1 MEEDSSHHQASS
13 EESVRPH
20 QRHNNDD
27 QDEGHGRPPPPQ
39 QQRNNNE
46 DAQGPQP
53 QPQQRQDHGE
63 ARPPPRRN
71 DRNEEEIFGKLK
83 FTMPKFQGEEDPD
96 AYLSWVLKVDKIFR
110 IHNFSEAKKVAMAS
124 LEFEGYANVWWEEVN
139 KKREKEDLAP
149 IDTWEEMQ
157 EVMHTRFVPTH
168 HKRDLFNKLT
178 QLKQSYKSVEEY
190 YKEMHMTMMSAN
202 VDEREEQTM
211 ARFLN
216 GLNIPVKRIVE
227 FLPYKNMVEL
237 LHQATR
243 AERQVREDLASAK
256 TKTFFAARNAMNASS
271 SIKNTSALASKDP
284 PKQARSAIKTTS
296 FKPEQSTMSSKAS
309 TGSSNITCFKCG
321 AQGHK
326 SFECKNT
333 RVMITRDDGDV
344 EYLSEGEYEA
354 LVQAATSHEDDDL
367 EDQEQV
373 LCVHDASPSL
383 VVTKVLTT
391 HALPNEDQRCNIFQT
406 RAGINGKSIKVIIDG
421 GSCHN
426 LASTELCT
434 KLNLPLRK
442 HPHPYHVQ
450 WLSDNGNVKI
460 QHTVTISF
468 KIGAYEDTVD
478 CDVVPMTVCHMLLG
492 RPWQYDKKANHD
504 GYTNAYSFKVNDK
517 TYILRPM
524 TPSQVIADNAKALA
538 RAKEATITSELR
550 GERVIHQKE
559 SERQK
564 PYVSEMKSVLLAT
577 KSEMREVHH
586 NPSTTL
592 HYVLICKGPSEETN
606 DLTNIPSSLLS
617 LLKEFQDVFPDELP
631 HGLPPLRGIEHRID
645 LIPGAPLPNRAAY
658 RTNPEDTK
666 EIQRQIQDLLAK
678 GKNLED
684 HVQHVRE
691 VLCILRHEKLYAN
704 LPKCTFAQNKLV
716 FLGFVVSANGIEV
729 DSSKVEAIH
738 NWPTPTNVGQVRSF
752 HGLAGFYRRFVKD
765 FSTIACPLNELTK
778 KNVPFVWGKAQ
789 QKAFDELKKRL
800 TEAPLLVLPDFS
812 KTFEIE
818 CDASG
823 LGIGGV
829 LMQNGKPVAYYSEK
843 LDGARLNYPIYDK
856 ELYALVRVLEVWQ
869 HYLWP
874 REFIIHSDHESLK
887 YLKSQHTLNKRHAKW
902 VEFIESFPYVIKYKK
917 GKDNVVADALSR
929 KLTLLLTRL
938 DFHVLGLDE
947 IKEQYASDTFFG
959 PIFAKCSIEKG
970 IDDFYLH
977 QGFLFK
983 GNKLCVPMS
992 SLRLLLLQESHGG
1005 GLMGHFGRE
1014 KTYAMLSTHYYW
1026 PRMYRDVERLCR
1038 RCTTCLQAKS
1048 SSNPYGLYTPLPI
1061 PYAPWSDIS
1070 MDFVLGLP
1078 RTKYG
1083 HDSIFVVVDRFSKM
1097 AHFIPCSRTDD
1108 ASHIASLFFRE
1119 IVRLHGVPRSIVS
1132 DRDVKFMSYLWKTLM
1147 AKFNVKLLFSSSSHP
1162 QTDGQTEVVNR
1173 SLSTLL
1179 RVLVKKNLKAWEDC
1193 IPHAE
1198 FAYNRAKHSTT
1209 MRSPFMVVYGFEPPT
1224 AIDLLPLPLH
1234 EQVNMDIDKRAQYM
1248 KKLHED
1254 TRATI
1259 EQQPRGD
1266 GPFKVLKRINDNA
1279 YVIDIPTSKYLVS
1292 NTFNVSDLS
1301 PYHGDEEN
1309 IDLSPC
1315 AVPVILVPKPDETQR
1330 MCMDCRPINAI
1341 TVRYRHPIPR
1351 LDDMLD
1357 ELSGATIFSKI
1368 DLRSGYHQIR
1378 MAIGDEWKTAFKTK
1392 LGLYEWLVMP
1402 FGLSNA
1408 PSTFMRLMNHILR
1421 PLIGKSVVVYFD
1433 DILIYSKNLEDHVQH
1448 VREVLCIL
1456 RHEKLFANLP
1466 KCHFAQNKLVFL
1478 GFVVSANGIEVDS
1491 SKVEAIHNWPTPT
1504 NVGQVRSFHGLAG
1517 FYRRFVK
1524 DFSTIA
1530 CPLNELTKKNVPFV
1544 WGKAQQKAFD
1554 ELKKRLTEAPLLA
1567 LPDFAKTFEIECDAS
1582 GLGIGGVLMQ
1592 NGKPVAYYSEKLDGA
1607 RLNYPI
1613 YDKELY
1619 ALVRVLEVWQHY
1631 LWPKEFV
1638 IHSDHESLKY
1648 LKSQHNLNKRHAKWV
1663 EFIESFPYVI
1673 KYKKGKENV
1682 VADALSRK
1690 ITLLLTRL
1698 EFHIL
1703 GLEEIKELY
1712 PSDAFFGPIFAK
1724 CSVDHG
1730 FDDFYLHDG
1739 YLFKANKI
1747 CIPESSLRKLLLQE
1761 SHGGG
1766 LMGHFG
1772 REKTYAMLS
1781 THYYWPRMY
1790 RDVERLCRR
1799 CTTCLQAKS
1808 TSNPYG
1814 LYMPL
1819 PIPYAP
1825 WSDISMDFVLGLP
1838 RTKHGHDS
1846 IFVVVDR
1853 FSKMAHFIPC
1863 HKSDDASHIASL
1875 FFREVVRLHGI
1886 PASIVSDRDVKF
1898 MSYLW
1903 KSLMAKF
1910 GVKLLFSSSSHPQ
1923 TDGQTEVVN
1932 RSLSTLLRTLV
1943 KTNLKSWEDCLPHAE
1958 FAYNRAKHSTTAR
1971 SPFMVVY
1978 GFEPP
1983 TALDILPLPL
1993 HERTNMD
2000 FDERTTAMKKLHEET
2015 RATIQEHVLRQ
2026 ANRLNAKKKERVF
2039 EEGDLPRG
2047 DGPFKVLKRINN
2059 NAYVIDIPTSKY
2071 LVSNTFNVSD
2081 LSPYHGDEEEQESRT
2096 TLSQGGEMILS
2107 PCAVPVILVP
2117 KPDETQRMCMDC
2129 RPINA
2134 ITVRY
2139 RHPIPRLDDMLDELS
2154 GATIFSKIDLRSGY
2168 HQIRMAIGDE
2178 WKTAFKTKL
2187 GLYEWLVMPFGLSNA
2202 PSTFM
2207 RLMNHIL
2214 RPLIGKSVVV
2224 YFDDIL
2230 IYSKNLED
2238 HVQHVR
2244 EVLCILRHEK
2254 LYANL
2259 PKCTFAQNKLVFL
2272 GFVVSAN
2279 GIEVDS
2285 SKVEAIHN
2293 WPTPTNVGQV
2303 RSFHGLAGFYRRFV
2317 KDFSTIACPLN
2328 ELTKKNVPF
2337 VWGKAQQK
2345 AFDELKKRLT
2355 EAPLL
2360 ALPDF
2365 AKTFEIECDASGL
2378 GIGGVLMQNGKPVA
2392 YYSEKLDGA
2401 RLNYPIYDKELYAL
2415 VRVLEVWQH
2424 YLWPKEFIIHSDHE
2438 SLKYLKSQH
2447 TLNKRHAKW
2456 VEFIESFPYV
2466 IKYKKGKDNV
2476 VADALS
2482 RKLTLLLTRL
2492 PRTKYGHDSIFV
2504 VVDRFSKMAHFI
2516 PCSRTDDASHIA
2528 SLFFREIVRL
2538 HGVPRSIVSDRD
2550 VKFMS
2555 YLWKTL
2561 MAKFNVK
2568 LLFSSSSHPQT
2579 DGQTEVVNR
2588 SLSTLLRVLVKK
2600 NLKAWEDC
2608 IPHAEFAYNRA
2619 KHSTTMRSPFMVVYG
2634 FEPPTAIDLLPL
2646 PLHEQVNMDIDKR
2659 AQYMK
2664 KLHEDTRATIEQQVL
2679 RQATRLNLKK
2689 KARIFN
2695 EGDLVWIHLRKDRFP
2710 QERNSK
2716 LKPRGDG
2723 PFKVLKRIND
2733 NAYVVDI
2740 PTSKYLVSN
2749 TFNVSD
2755 LSPYHGD
2762 EENIESRT
2770 TLSQGG
2776 GDDVAPL
2783 TDDATPRPTSPP
2795 SGPMTRAREFQDVF
2809 PDELPHGLPP
2819 LRGIEHRIDLIP
2831 GAPLPNRAAYRT
2843 NPEDTKEIQRQIQ
2856 DLLAKGYVRESLS
2869 PCAVPVILVPK
2880 PDETQRMCMDCRPIN
2895 AITVRYRHPI
2905 PRLDDMLDEL
2915 SGATI
2920 FSKIDLRSGYHQI
2933 RMAIGDEWKT
2943 AFKTK
2948 LGLYEWLVMPFGLSN
2963 APSTFMRLMNHIL
2976 RPLIGKSVV
2985 VYFDDIL
2992 IYSKNLED
3000 HVQHVREVLCIL
3012 RHEKLFANLPK
3023 CHFAQNKLVFLG
3035 FVVSANGIEVD
3046 SSKVEAIHNWPTPTN
3061 VGQVRS
3067 FHGLAG
3073 FYRRFVKDFSTIAC
3087 PLNELTKKNVPFV
3100 WGKAQQKA
3108 FDELKKRLTE
3118 APLLALPDFAKT
3130 FEIEC
3135 DASGLG
3141 IGGVLMQNGKPVAYY
3156 SEKLDGAR
3164 LNYPI
3169 YDKELYA
3176 LVRVLEVWQHY
3187 LWPKEFVIHSDHE
3200 SLKYL
3205 KSQHNLNKRHA
3216 KWVEFIESF
3225 PYVIKYKKGKENV
3238 VADALSRKITLLLTR
3253 LEFHILGLEEIKEL
3267 YPSDVF
3273 FGPIF
3278 AKCSVDHGFDDFY
3291 LHDGYLFKAN
3301 KICIPESSLRKL
3313 LLQESH
3319 GGGLMGHFG
3328 REKTY
3333 AMLSTHYYWPR
3344 MYRDVERLCRRC
3356 TTCLQAKSTS
3366 NPYGLYMPLPIPYAP
3381 WSDISMD
3388 FVLGLP
3394 RTKHGHDSIFVV
3406 VDRFSK
3412 MAHFIPCHKS
3422 DDASHIASLFFRE
3435 VVRLHGIPASIV
3447 SDRDVKFMSYLWK
3460 SLMAKFGVKLLFS
3473 SSSHPQTDGQTEVVN
3488 RSLSTLLRTLVK
3500 TNLKSWEDCLPHAEF
3515 AYNRAK
3521 HSTTARSPFM
3531 VVYGF
3536 EPPTALDILPLP
3548 LHERTNMD
3556 FDERTTAIKKLHEE
3570 TRATIQE
3577 HVLRQANRLN
3587 AKKKE
3592 RVFEEGDLVWIH
3604 LRKERFPQERN
3615 SKLKPRGDGPFKV
3628 LKRINNNAYVID
3640 IPTSKYKAHQDPGE
3654 DETPWP
3660 REGEE
3665 QQNLEMNMEPKPTS
3679 PEERQGRKDAGR
3691 SRTRSTGP
3699 NRALDTMIRAKPGMC
3714 PIFTDLKGFVGVGG

>member
-1 MEEDSSHHQASS
+1 MEEESNHHQASS

-27 QDEGHGRPPPPQ
+27 QDEGHERPPPPQ

-53 QPQQRQDHGE
+53 QPQQRQAHGE

-271 SIKNTSALASKDP
+271 SIKNTSTLASKDP

-354 LVQAATSHEDDDL
+354 LVQAATSHEDDAL

-468 KIGAYEDTVD
+468 KIGAYEDTID

-559 SERQK
+559 SERHK

-617 LLKEFQDVFPDELP
+617 LLKDFQDVFPDELP

-678 GKNLED
+678 GPL
-684 HVQHVRE
+684 
-691 VLCILRHEKLYAN
+691 
-704 LPKCTFAQNKLV
+704 
-716 FLGFVVSANGIEV
+716 S
-729 DSSKVEAIH
+729 
-738 NWPTPTNVGQVRSF
+738 

-800 TEAPLLVLPDFS
+800 TEAPLLALPDFA

-1292 NTFNVSDLS
+1292 NTFNEFQDVFPDEL
-1301 PYHGDEEN
+1301 PHGLPPLRGIEHR
-1309 IDLSPC
+1309 IDL
-1315 AVPVILVPKPDETQR
+1315 
-1330 MCMDCRPINAI
+1330 
-1341 TVRYRHPIPR
+1341 IP
-1351 LDDMLD
+1351 
-1357 ELSGATIFSKI
+1357 G
-1368 DLRSGYHQIR
+1368 
-1378 MAIGDEWKTAFKTK
+1378 
-1392 LGLYEWLVMP
+1392 
-1402 FGLSNA
+1402 
-1408 PSTFMRLMNHILR
+1408 
-1421 PLIGKSVVVYFD
+1421 
-1433 DILIYSKNLEDHVQH
+1433 
-1448 VREVLCIL
+1448 
-1456 RHEKLFANLP
+1456 
-1466 KCHFAQNKLVFL
+1466 
-1478 GFVVSANGIEVDS
+1478 
-1491 SKVEAIHNWPTPT
+1491 
-1504 NVGQVRSFHGLAG
+1504 
-1517 FYRRFVK
+1517 
-1524 DFSTIA
+1524 
-1530 CPLNELTKKNVPFV
+1530 
-1544 WGKAQQKAFD
+1544 
-1554 ELKKRLTEAPLLA
+1554 APLPNRAAYRTNPEDTKEIQRQIQDLLA
-1567 LPDFAKTFEIECDAS
+1567 
-1582 GLGIGGVLMQ
+1582 
-1592 NGKPVAYYSEKLDGA
+1592 
-1607 RLNYPI
+1607 
-1613 YDKELY
+1613 
-1619 ALVRVLEVWQHY
+1619 
-1631 LWPKEFV
+1631 
-1638 IHSDHESLKY
+1638 
-1648 LKSQHNLNKRHAKWV
+1648 
-1663 EFIESFPYVI
+1663 
-1673 KYKKGKENV
+1673 KG
-1682 VADALSRK
+1682 
-1690 ITLLLTRL
+1690 
-1698 EFHIL
+1698 
-1703 GLEEIKELY
+1703 
-1712 PSDAFFGPIFAK
+1712 
-1724 CSVDHG
+1724 
-1730 FDDFYLHDG
+1730 
-1739 YLFKANKI
+1739 
-1747 CIPESSLRKLLLQE
+1747 
-1761 SHGGG
+1761 
-1766 LMGHFG
+1766 
-1772 REKTYAMLS
+1772 
-1781 THYYWPRMY
+1781 
-1790 RDVERLCRR
+1790 
-1799 CTTCLQAKS
+1799 
-1808 TSNPYG
+1808 
-1814 LYMPL
+1814 
-1819 PIPYAP
+1819 
-1825 WSDISMDFVLGLP
+1825 
-1838 RTKHGHDS
+1838 
-1846 IFVVVDR
+1846 
-1853 FSKMAHFIPC
+1853 
-1863 HKSDDASHIASL
+1863 
-1875 FFREVVRLHGI
+1875 EVVRLHGI

-1943 KTNLKSWEDCLPHAE
+1943 KKNLKSWEDCIPHAE
-1958 FAYNRAKHSTTAR
+1958 FAYNRAKHSTTLR

-1993 HERTNMD
+1993 HQRTNMD

-2015 RATIQEHVLRQ
+2015 RATIQ
-2026 ANRLNAKKKERVF
+2026 
-2039 EEGDLPRG
+2039 D
-2047 DGPFKVLKRINN
+2047 
-2059 NAYVIDIPTSKY
+2059 
-2071 LVSNTFNVSD
+2071 
-2081 LSPYHGDEEEQESRT
+2081 
-2096 TLSQGGEMILS
+2096 
-2107 PCAVPVILVP
+2107 
-2117 KPDETQRMCMDC
+2117 
-2129 RPINA
+2129 
-2134 ITVRY
+2134 
-2139 RHPIPRLDDMLDELS
+2139 
-2154 GATIFSKIDLRSGY
+2154 
-2168 HQIRMAIGDE
+2168 
-2178 WKTAFKTKL
+2178 
-2187 GLYEWLVMPFGLSNA
+2187 
-2202 PSTFM
+2202 
-2207 RLMNHIL
+2207 
-2214 RPLIGKSVVV
+2214 
-2224 YFDDIL
+2224 
-2230 IYSKNLED
+2230 
-2238 HVQHVR
+2238 
-2244 EVLCILRHEK
+2244 
-2254 LYANL
+2254 
-2259 PKCTFAQNKLVFL
+2259 
-2272 GFVVSAN
+2272 
-2279 GIEVDS
+2279 
-2285 SKVEAIHN
+2285 
-2293 WPTPTNVGQV
+2293 
-2303 RSFHGLAGFYRRFV
+2303 
-2317 KDFSTIACPLN
+2317 
-2328 ELTKKNVPF
+2328 
-2337 VWGKAQQK
+2337 
-2345 AFDELKKRLT
+2345 
-2355 EAPLL
+2355 
-2360 ALPDF
+2360 
-2365 AKTFEIECDASGL
+2365 
-2378 GIGGVLMQNGKPVA
+2378 
-2392 YYSEKLDGA
+2392 
-2401 RLNYPIYDKELYAL
+2401 
-2415 VRVLEVWQH
+2415 
-2424 YLWPKEFIIHSDHE
+2424 
-2438 SLKYLKSQH
+2438 
-2447 TLNKRHAKW
+2447 
-2456 VEFIESFPYV
+2456 
-2466 IKYKKGKDNV
+2466 
-2476 VADALS
+2476 
-2482 RKLTLLLTRL
+2482 
-2492 PRTKYGHDSIFV
+2492 
-2504 VVDRFSKMAHFI
+2504 
-2516 PCSRTDDASHIA
+2516 
-2528 SLFFREIVRL
+2528 
-2538 HGVPRSIVSDRD
+2538 
-2550 VKFMS
+2550 
-2555 YLWKTL
+2555 
-2561 MAKFNVK
+2561 
-2568 LLFSSSSHPQT
+2568 
-2579 DGQTEVVNR
+2579 
-2588 SLSTLLRVLVKK
+2588 
-2600 NLKAWEDC
+2600 
-2608 IPHAEFAYNRA
+2608 
-2619 KHSTTMRSPFMVVYG
+2619 
-2634 FEPPTAIDLLPL
+2634 
-2646 PLHEQVNMDIDKR
+2646 
-2659 AQYMK
+2659 
-2664 KLHEDTRATIEQQVL
+2664 
-2679 RQATRLNLKK
+2679 
-2689 KARIFN
+2689 
-2695 EGDLVWIHLRKDRFP
+2695 
-2710 QERNSK
+2710 
-2716 LKPRGDG
+2716 
-2723 PFKVLKRIND
+2723 
-2733 NAYVVDI
+2733 
-2740 PTSKYLVSN
+2740 
-2749 TFNVSD
+2749 
-2755 LSPYHGD
+2755 
-2762 EENIESRT
+2762 
-2770 TLSQGG
+2770 
-2776 GDDVAPL
+2776 
-2783 TDDATPRPTSPP
+2783 
-2795 SGPMTRAREFQDVF
+2795 
-2809 PDELPHGLPP
+2809 
-2819 LRGIEHRIDLIP
+2819 
-2831 GAPLPNRAAYRT
+2831 
-2843 NPEDTKEIQRQIQ
+2843 
-2856 DLLAKGYVRESLS
+2856 
-2869 PCAVPVILVPK
+2869 
-2880 PDETQRMCMDCRPIN
+2880 
-2895 AITVRYRHPI
+2895 
-2905 PRLDDMLDEL
+2905 
-2915 SGATI
+2915 
-2920 FSKIDLRSGYHQI
+2920 
-2933 RMAIGDEWKT
+2933 
-2943 AFKTK
+2943 
-2948 LGLYEWLVMPFGLSN
+2948 
-2963 APSTFMRLMNHIL
+2963 
-2976 RPLIGKSVV
+2976 
-2985 VYFDDIL
+2985 
-2992 IYSKNLED
+2992 
-3000 HVQHVREVLCIL
+3000 
-3012 RHEKLFANLPK
+3012 
-3023 CHFAQNKLVFLG
+3023 
-3035 FVVSANGIEVD
+3035 
-3046 SSKVEAIHNWPTPTN
+3046 
-3061 VGQVRS
+3061 
-3067 FHGLAG
+3067 
-3073 FYRRFVKDFSTIAC
+3073 
-3087 PLNELTKKNVPFV
+3087 
-3100 WGKAQQKA
+3100 
-3108 FDELKKRLTE
+3108 
-3118 APLLALPDFAKT
+3118 
-3130 FEIEC
+3130 
-3135 DASGLG
+3135 
-3141 IGGVLMQNGKPVAYY
+3141 
-3156 SEKLDGAR
+3156 
-3164 LNYPI
+3164 
-3169 YDKELYA
+3169 
-3176 LVRVLEVWQHY
+3176 
-3187 LWPKEFVIHSDHE
+3187 
-3200 SLKYL
+3200 
-3205 KSQHNLNKRHA
+3205 
-3216 KWVEFIESF
+3216 
-3225 PYVIKYKKGKENV
+3225 
-3238 VADALSRKITLLLTR
+3238 
-3253 LEFHILGLEEIKEL
+3253 
-3267 YPSDVF
+3267 
-3273 FGPIF
+3273 
-3278 AKCSVDHGFDDFY
+3278 
-3291 LHDGYLFKAN
+3291 
-3301 KICIPESSLRKL
+3301 
-3313 LLQESH
+3313 
-3319 GGGLMGHFG
+3319 
-3328 REKTY
+3328 
-3333 AMLSTHYYWPR
+3333 
-3344 MYRDVERLCRRC
+3344 
-3356 TTCLQAKSTS
+3356 
-3366 NPYGLYMPLPIPYAP
+3366 
-3381 WSDISMD
+3381 
-3388 FVLGLP
+3388 
-3394 RTKHGHDSIFVV
+3394 
-3406 VDRFSK
+3406 
-3412 MAHFIPCHKS
+3412 
-3422 DDASHIASLFFRE
+3422 
-3435 VVRLHGIPASIV
+3435 
-3447 SDRDVKFMSYLWK
+3447 
-3460 SLMAKFGVKLLFS
+3460 
-3473 SSSHPQTDGQTEVVN
+3473 
-3488 RSLSTLLRTLVK
+3488 
-3500 TNLKSWEDCLPHAEF
+3500 
-3515 AYNRAK
+3515 
-3521 HSTTARSPFM
+3521 
-3531 VVYGF
+3531 
-3536 EPPTALDILPLP
+3536 
-3548 LHERTNMD
+3548 
-3556 FDERTTAIKKLHEE
+3556 
-3570 TRATIQE
+3570 

-3592 RVFEEGDLVWIH
+3592 RVFEEGDLVWVH

-3640 IPTSKYKAHQDPGE
+3640 IPTSKYLVSNTFNISDLSPHHGDEEEQESRTTLSQGGGDDVAPLTNDSTSRPTSPPSGPMTRARVKALHDKVNSLLTSLDLDTPLDGMLPHAETLCVIRYVEHQDHGE
-3654 DETPWP
+3654 DVTPWS

-3665 QQNLEMNMEPKPTS
+3665 QLSKKMYTELDPKS
-3679 PEERQGRKDAGR
+3679 PEERKEEKTDGR
-3691 SRTRSTGP
+3691 SRTRSDRAPDRATRLRIRSTGRLTGP
-3699 NRALDTMIRAKPGMC
+3699 PGSQ
-3714 PIFTDLKGFVGVGG
+3714 PGYQPVPSGQHPGASGPRPVGARSQARSGPDRPVTGPV

>member
-1 MEEDSSHHQASS
+1 MMIKMKVMEDHLLLNNKETTMKMLKA
-13 EESVRPH
+13 
-20 QRHNNDD
+20 HNLNL
-27 QDEGHGRPPPPQ
+27 
-39 QQRNNNE
+39 NN
-46 DAQGPQP
+46 A
-53 QPQQRQDHGE
+53 
-63 ARPPPRRN
+63 
-71 DRNEEEIFGKLK
+71 KL
-83 FTMPKFQGEEDPD
+83 M
-96 AYLSWVLKVDKIFR
+96 VDKIFR

-354 LVQAATSHEDDDL
+354 LVQAATSHEEDDL

-468 KIGAYEDTVD
+468 KIGAYEDTID

-538 RAKEATITSELR
+538 RAKEATITSEMR

-559 SERQK
+559 SERHK
-564 PYVSEMKSVLLAT
+564 PYMSEMKSVLLAT

-617 LLKEFQDVFPDELP
+617 LLKDFQDVFPDELP

-800 TEAPLLVLPDFS
+800 TEAPLLALPDFA

-874 REFIIHSDHESLK
+874 KEFIIHSDHESLK
-887 YLKSQHTLNKRHAKW
+887 YLKSQQTLNKRHAKW
-902 VEFIESFPYVIKYKK
+902 VEFIESFPYVIKYKR

-1048 SSNPYGLYTPLPI
+1048 SSNPCGLYTPLPI

-1292 NTFNVSDLS
+1292 NTFN
-1301 PYHGDEEN
+1301 
-1309 IDLSPC
+1309 
-1315 AVPVILVPKPDETQR
+1315 
-1330 MCMDCRPINAI
+1330 
-1341 TVRYRHPIPR
+1341 
-1351 LDDMLD
+1351 
-1357 ELSGATIFSKI
+1357 
-1368 DLRSGYHQIR
+1368 
-1378 MAIGDEWKTAFKTK
+1378 
-1392 LGLYEWLVMP
+1392 
-1402 FGLSNA
+1402 
-1408 PSTFMRLMNHILR
+1408 
-1421 PLIGKSVVVYFD
+1421 
-1433 DILIYSKNLEDHVQH
+1433 
-1448 VREVLCIL
+1448 
-1456 RHEKLFANLP
+1456 
-1466 KCHFAQNKLVFL
+1466 
-1478 GFVVSANGIEVDS
+1478 
-1491 SKVEAIHNWPTPT
+1491 
-1504 NVGQVRSFHGLAG
+1504 
-1517 FYRRFVK
+1517 
-1524 DFSTIA
+1524 
-1530 CPLNELTKKNVPFV
+1530 
-1544 WGKAQQKAFD
+1544 
-1554 ELKKRLTEAPLLA
+1554 
-1567 LPDFAKTFEIECDAS
+1567 
-1582 GLGIGGVLMQ
+1582 
-1592 NGKPVAYYSEKLDGA
+1592 
-1607 RLNYPI
+1607 
-1613 YDKELY
+1613 
-1619 ALVRVLEVWQHY
+1619 
-1631 LWPKEFV
+1631 
-1638 IHSDHESLKY
+1638 
-1648 LKSQHNLNKRHAKWV
+1648 
-1663 EFIESFPYVI
+1663 
-1673 KYKKGKENV
+1673 
-1682 VADALSRK
+1682 
-1690 ITLLLTRL
+1690 
-1698 EFHIL
+1698 
-1703 GLEEIKELY
+1703 
-1712 PSDAFFGPIFAK
+1712 
-1724 CSVDHG
+1724 
-1730 FDDFYLHDG
+1730 
-1739 YLFKANKI
+1739 
-1747 CIPESSLRKLLLQE
+1747 
-1761 SHGGG
+1761 
-1766 LMGHFG
+1766 
-1772 REKTYAMLS
+1772 
-1781 THYYWPRMY
+1781 
-1790 RDVERLCRR
+1790 
-1799 CTTCLQAKS
+1799 
-1808 TSNPYG
+1808 
-1814 LYMPL
+1814 
-1819 PIPYAP
+1819 
-1825 WSDISMDFVLGLP
+1825 
-1838 RTKHGHDS
+1838 
-1846 IFVVVDR
+1846 
-1853 FSKMAHFIPC
+1853 
-1863 HKSDDASHIASL
+1863 
-1875 FFREVVRLHGI
+1875 
-1886 PASIVSDRDVKF
+1886 
-1898 MSYLW
+1898 
-1903 KSLMAKF
+1903 
-1910 GVKLLFSSSSHPQ
+1910 
-1923 TDGQTEVVN
+1923 
-1932 RSLSTLLRTLV
+1932 
-1943 KTNLKSWEDCLPHAE
+1943 
-1958 FAYNRAKHSTTAR
+1958 
-1971 SPFMVVY
+1971 
-1978 GFEPP
+1978 
-1983 TALDILPLPL
+1983 
-1993 HERTNMD
+1993 
-2000 FDERTTAMKKLHEET
+2000 
-2015 RATIQEHVLRQ
+2015 
-2026 ANRLNAKKKERVF
+2026 
-2039 EEGDLPRG
+2039 
-2047 DGPFKVLKRINN
+2047 
-2059 NAYVIDIPTSKY
+2059 
-2071 LVSNTFNVSD
+2071 
-2081 LSPYHGDEEEQESRT
+2081 
-2096 TLSQGGEMILS
+2096 
-2107 PCAVPVILVP
+2107 
-2117 KPDETQRMCMDC
+2117 
-2129 RPINA
+2129 
-2134 ITVRY
+2134 
-2139 RHPIPRLDDMLDELS
+2139 
-2154 GATIFSKIDLRSGY
+2154 
-2168 HQIRMAIGDE
+2168 
-2178 WKTAFKTKL
+2178 
-2187 GLYEWLVMPFGLSNA
+2187 
-2202 PSTFM
+2202 
-2207 RLMNHIL
+2207 
-2214 RPLIGKSVVV
+2214 
-2224 YFDDIL
+2224 
-2230 IYSKNLED
+2230 
-2238 HVQHVR
+2238 
-2244 EVLCILRHEK
+2244 
-2254 LYANL
+2254 
-2259 PKCTFAQNKLVFL
+2259 
-2272 GFVVSAN
+2272 
-2279 GIEVDS
+2279 
-2285 SKVEAIHN
+2285 
-2293 WPTPTNVGQV
+2293 
-2303 RSFHGLAGFYRRFV
+2303 
-2317 KDFSTIACPLN
+2317 
-2328 ELTKKNVPF
+2328 
-2337 VWGKAQQK
+2337 
-2345 AFDELKKRLT
+2345 
-2355 EAPLL
+2355 
-2360 ALPDF
+2360 
-2365 AKTFEIECDASGL
+2365 
-2378 GIGGVLMQNGKPVA
+2378 
-2392 YYSEKLDGA
+2392 
-2401 RLNYPIYDKELYAL
+2401 
-2415 VRVLEVWQH
+2415 
-2424 YLWPKEFIIHSDHE
+2424 
-2438 SLKYLKSQH
+2438 
-2447 TLNKRHAKW
+2447 
-2456 VEFIESFPYV
+2456 
-2466 IKYKKGKDNV
+2466 
-2476 VADALS
+2476 
-2482 RKLTLLLTRL
+2482 
-2492 PRTKYGHDSIFV
+2492 
-2504 VVDRFSKMAHFI
+2504 
-2516 PCSRTDDASHIA
+2516 
-2528 SLFFREIVRL
+2528 
-2538 HGVPRSIVSDRD
+2538 
-2550 VKFMS
+2550 
-2555 YLWKTL
+2555 
-2561 MAKFNVK
+2561 
-2568 LLFSSSSHPQT
+2568 
-2579 DGQTEVVNR
+2579 
-2588 SLSTLLRVLVKK
+2588 
-2600 NLKAWEDC
+2600 
-2608 IPHAEFAYNRA
+2608 
-2619 KHSTTMRSPFMVVYG
+2619 
-2634 FEPPTAIDLLPL
+2634 
-2646 PLHEQVNMDIDKR
+2646 
-2659 AQYMK
+2659 
-2664 KLHEDTRATIEQQVL
+2664 
-2679 RQATRLNLKK
+2679 
-2689 KARIFN
+2689 
-2695 EGDLVWIHLRKDRFP
+2695 
-2710 QERNSK
+2710 
-2716 LKPRGDG
+2716 
-2723 PFKVLKRIND
+2723 
-2733 NAYVVDI
+2733 
-2740 PTSKYLVSN
+2740 
-2749 TFNVSD
+2749 
-2755 LSPYHGD
+2755 
-2762 EENIESRT
+2762 
-2770 TLSQGG
+2770 
-2776 GDDVAPL
+2776 
-2783 TDDATPRPTSPP
+2783 
-2795 SGPMTRAREFQDVF
+2795 EFQDVF

-2948 LGLYEWLVMPFGLSN
+2948 L
-2963 APSTFMRLMNHIL
+2963 
-2976 RPLIGKSVV
+2976 
-2985 VYFDDIL
+2985 
-2992 IYSKNLED
+2992 
-3000 HVQHVREVLCIL
+3000 
-3012 RHEKLFANLPK
+3012 
-3023 CHFAQNKLVFLG
+3023 
-3035 FVVSANGIEVD
+3035 VD

-3118 APLLALPDFAKT
+3118 APLLALPDFSKT

-3187 LWPKEFVIHSDHE
+3187 LWPKE
-3200 SLKYL
+3200 
-3205 KSQHNLNKRHA
+3205 
-3216 KWVEFIESF
+3216 
-3225 PYVIKYKKGKENV
+3225 
-3238 VADALSRKITLLLTR
+3238 
-3253 LEFHILGLEEIKEL
+3253 
-3267 YPSDVF
+3267 
-3273 FGPIF
+3273 
-3278 AKCSVDHGFDDFY
+3278 
-3291 LHDGYLFKAN
+3291 
-3301 KICIPESSLRKL
+3301 
-3313 LLQESH
+3313 
-3319 GGGLMGHFG
+3319 
-3328 REKTY
+3328 
-3333 AMLSTHYYWPR
+3333 
-3344 MYRDVERLCRRC
+3344 
-3356 TTCLQAKSTS
+3356 
-3366 NPYGLYMPLPIPYAP
+3366 
-3381 WSDISMD
+3381 
-3388 FVLGLP
+3388 
-3394 RTKHGHDSIFVV
+3394 
-3406 VDRFSK
+3406 
-3412 MAHFIPCHKS
+3412 
-3422 DDASHIASLFFRE
+3422 E

-3577 HVLRQANRLN
+3577 HVLRQATRLN

-3640 IPTSKYKAHQDPGE
+3640 IPTSKYLVSNTFNVSDLSPYHGDEEEQESRTTLSQGGEMMRGGLRTPPHQD
-3654 DETPWP
+3654 
-3660 REGEE
+3660 
-3665 QQNLEMNMEPKPTS
+3665 QQVPQVDP
-3679 PEERQGRKDAGR
+3679 
-3691 SRTRSTGP
+3691 
-3699 NRALDTMIRAKPGMC
+3699 
-3714 PIFTDLKGFVGVGG
+3714 